1 MTDQFVQIPKM
12 GMSTVEVDIAELRVV
27 SGQVVSR
34 GDVLAVLE
42 SEKATVELESEV
54 SGTVTEVR
62 AAAGDVLNVGDVI
75 LVISAEADE

>member
-1 MTDQFVQIPKM
+1 MGDQFVRIPKM

-27 SGQVVSR
+27 SGQVVSA

-75 LVISAEADE
+75 IVISAGADE